1 MSVKKLLTTFFV
13 FILILISPLSYSS
26 LLSDKMSGSQSETTN
41 KTLKT
46 DGTEGKTTTKSEF
59 QKSQLSSE
67 NISLVD
73 KFMNLKTREKQI
85 IIGTIIF
92 CLVVCFGFTRYFL
105 TGKQ

>member
-1 MSVKKLLTTFFV
+1 
-13 FILILISPLSYSS
+13 
-26 LLSDKMSGSQSETTN
+26 MSGTQLQTTN
-41 KTLKT
+41 KSEKT

-85 IIGTIIF
+85 VIGTIIF

>member
-1 MSVKKLLTTFFV
+1 MKKLLTSLFV
-13 FILILISPLSYSS
+13 PILFLISPLSHSS
-26 LLSDKMSGSQSETTN
+26 LLSEKMSGTQSQTTN
-41 KTLKT
+41 KTEKT

-85 IIGTIIF
+85 VIGTIVF
-92 CLVVCFGFTRYFL
+92 CLVVCFGFTRFFL

>member
-1 MSVKKLLTTFFV
+1 MKKLFTSLFAS
-13 FILILISPLSYSS
+13 ILFLISPLSYSS
-26 LLSDKMSGSQSETTN
+26 LLSDKMSGTQLQTTN
-41 KTLKT
+41 KSEKT

-85 IIGTIIF
+85 VIGTIIF